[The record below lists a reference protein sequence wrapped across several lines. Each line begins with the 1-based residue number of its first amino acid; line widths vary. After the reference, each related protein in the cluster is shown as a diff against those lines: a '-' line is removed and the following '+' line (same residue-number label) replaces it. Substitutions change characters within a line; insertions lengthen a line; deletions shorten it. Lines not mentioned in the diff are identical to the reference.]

1 MRHRTFWILVSLAAI
16 AGAGACNSRSD
27 VPPVSIVP
35 DGGGAGANAVGAT
48 GTSTVSG
55 MIMLEGETPAAETIR
70 MNSDPVCVKQATM
83 TDTEYYVVG
92 DGGGLGNV
100 FVYVKEGLAGS
111 YLKDADDFDE
121 DETVVLDQ
129 NGCRYTPHVFGV
141 QVGQTVQIVNS
152 DPTLHNI
159 HATPAV
165 NAEFNTGQPIQ
176 GMSMERTFDSVEV
189 MVPFK
194 CDVHGWMNAYVG
206 VLDHPYFATTGSD
219 GAFDIGNLPAGNYVI
234 EAWHEMLGVQ
244 TQNVTVGDGA
254 TANVAFTFTVG

>member
-1 MRHRTFWILVSLAAI
+1 MRQRTLWILVLATAI
-16 AGAGACNSRSD
+16 TVAGACNSRSD
-27 VPPVSIVP
+27 VPPVSVIP
-35 DGGGAGANAVGAT
+35 EGGGAAANAVGET

-55 MIMLEGETPAAETIR
+55 SITLQGTPPPAETIR
-70 MNSDPVCVKQATM
+70 MNSDPVCVKEA
-83 TDTEYYVVG
+83 TDTETDYYVVG

-100 FVYVKEGLAGS
+100 FVYVKEGLSGS
-111 YLKDADDFDE
+111 YPVPS
-121 DETVVLDQ
+121 ETITLDQ
-129 NGCRYTPHVFGV
+129 QGCRYTPHVFGV
-141 QVGQTVQIVNS
+141 QVGQTVQITNS

-176 GMSMERTFDSVEV
+176 GMSMERTFDEAEV

-206 VLDHPYFATTGSD
+206 VLAHPYFATTGPD
-219 GAFDIGNLPAGNYVI
+219 GAFDISNLPAGSYVI

-254 TANVAFTFTVG
+254 TAEVSFTFNVG

>member
-16 AGAGACNSRSD
+16 AAACNSRSD

-35 DGGGAGANAVGAT
+35 EGGGAGANAVGAT

-55 MIMLEGETPAAETIR
+55 TIMLEGTAPAAEIIR
-70 MNSDPVCVKQATM
+70 MNSDPVCVKEATN
-83 TDTEYYVVG
+83 TETEYYVVG

-100 FVYVKEGLAGS
+100 FVYVKEGLSGS
-111 YLKDADDFDE
+111 YPVAAD
-121 DETVVLDQ
+121 TVVLDQ
-129 NGCRYTPHVFGV
+129 QGCRYTPHVFGV
-141 QVGQTVQIVNS
+141 QVGQTVQITNS

-176 GMSMERTFDSVEV
+176 GMSMERTFDEVEV

-206 VLDHPYFATTGSD
+206 VLDHPYFATTGPD
-219 GAFDIGNLPAGNYVI
+219 GGFDIANLPAGNYVI

-254 TANVAFTFTVG
+254 TAEVSFTFTVG

>member
-1 MRHRTFWILVSLAAI
+1 MRHRTFWILVSLASI
-16 AGAGACNSRSD
+16 AVAGACNSRSD
-27 VPPVSIVP
+27 VPPVSILP
-35 DGGGAGANAVGAT
+35 SGGGAASNAVGAT

-55 MIMLEGETPAAETIR
+55 MIMLAGEAPAAETIR

-83 TDTEYYVVG
+83 SETEYYVVG

-100 FVYVKEGLAGS
+100 FVYVKEGLSGS
-111 YLKDADDFDE
+111 YPAST
-121 DETVVLDQ
+121 ETVTLDQ
-129 NGCRYTPHVFGV
+129 NGCRYTPHVFGL

-176 GMSMERTFDSVEV
+176 GMSMERTFDSAEV

-234 EAWHEMLGVQ
+234 EAWHEVLGVQ

-254 TANVAFTFTVG
+254 TAEVSFTFTVG

>member
-1 MRHRTFWILVSLAAI
+1 MRHRTLPILVSLAAI
-16 AGAGACNSRSD
+16 TAAGACNPRSD
-27 VPPVSIVP
+27 VPAVSIVP
-35 DGGGAGANAVGAT
+35 EGGGAAANAVGET
-48 GTSTVSG
+48 GTATVSG
-55 MIMLEGETPAAETIR
+55 SITLEGAPPPAETIR
-70 MNSDPVCVKQATM
+70 MNSDPVCLKAA
-83 TDTEYYVVG
+83 TDTETDYYAVG

-100 FVYVKEGLAGS
+100 FVYVKEGLSGS
-111 YLKDADDFDE
+111 YPTPA
-121 DETVVLDQ
+121 ETIVLDQ
-129 NGCRYTPHVFGV
+129 QGCRYTPHVFGV
-141 QVGQTVQIVNS
+141 QVGQTVQITNS

-176 GMSMERTFDSVEV
+176 GMSTERTFDQAEV

-219 GAFDIGNLPAGNYVI
+219 GAFDIGNLPAGSYVI
-234 EAWHEMLGVQ
+234 EAWHEMLGAQ

-254 TANVAFTFTVG
+254 TAEVSFTFNVG

>member
-1 MRHRTFWILVSLAAI
+1 MRQRTLWTLVSLAAI
-16 AGAGACNSRSD
+16 AAAGACNSRSD

-35 DGGGAGANAVGAT
+35 DGGGAAANAVGAT
-48 GTSTVSG
+48 GTSAVSG
-55 MIMLEGETPAAETIR
+55 MIAIEGAPPAAENIR

-83 TDTEYYVVG
+83 TETEYYLVG

-100 FVYVKEGLAGS
+100 FVYVKEGLSGS
-111 YLKDADDFDE
+111 YPASG
-121 DETVVLDQ
+121 ETVVLNQ
-129 NGCRYTPHVFGV
+129 EGCRYTPHVFGV
-141 QVGQTVQIVNS
+141 QVGQTVQITNS

-176 GMSMERTFDSVEV
+176 GMSMERTFDNAEV

-219 GAFDIGNLPAGNYVI
+219 GGFDIGNLPAGNYVI
-234 EAWHEMLGVQ
+234 EAWHEILGVQ

-254 TANVAFTFTVG
+254 TANVSFTFNVG

>member
-1 MRHRTFWILVSLAAI
+1 MRHRTFWILVSMAAI
-16 AGAGACNSRSD
+16 AVAGACNPRSD
-27 VPPVSIVP
+27 VPPVSIIP
-35 DGGGAGANAVGAT
+35 EGGGAAANAVGET

-55 MIMLEGETPAAETIR
+55 TITLTGTPPAAEIIR
-70 MNSDPVCVKQATM
+70 MNSDPVCVKEATN
-83 TDTEYYVVG
+83 TETEYYVVG

-100 FVYVKEGLAGS
+100 FVYVKEGLSGS
-111 YLKDADDFDE
+111 YPTST
-121 DETVVLDQ
+121 ETVVLDQ
-129 NGCRYTPHVFGV
+129 QGCRYTPHVFGV
-141 QVGQTVQIVNS
+141 QVGQTVQITNS
-152 DPTLHNI
+152 DPTLRNI

-176 GMSMERTFDSVEV
+176 GMSMERTFDEAEV

-206 VLDHPYFATTGSD
+206 VLDHPYFATTASD
-219 GAFDIGNLPAGNYVI
+219 GAFDIGNLPAGSYVI

-254 TANVAFTFTVG
+254 TAEVSFTFNVG